1 MTVCPLW
8 GRLMCNQI
16 GRGTFLFLIL
26 PDISVQNSEDPLMV
40 WIVEGDVNV
49 FWLMRTAL
57 KMLQTIFRHTVYA
70 ESVAE
75 ECLDISPRVCEFE
88 F

>member
-1 MTVCPLW
+1 
-8 GRLMCNQI
+8 
-16 GRGTFLFLIL
+16 
-26 PDISVQNSEDPLMV
+26 MV

-57 KMLQTIFRHTVYA
+57 KMLQTIFRHTACA